1 MTLHR
6 AVFFDRDDT
15 LIEDPGYINDPELV
29 RVCPDAIAAVAR
41 LRRVGYRIVVVS
53 NQSGVARGLIT
64 EAQLE
69 AVNERVQSLF
79 AGDGAALDG
88 VYSCPYLAGPEAT
101 VEAYRRDSPLR
112 KPAPGMLLEAAR
124 ELDLDLGRSWMI
136 GDAARDVEAGR
147 RAGCRTILLERGGAS
162 DDAKGARPTHTAAS
176 LTEAV
181 QMVLESDGESKA
193 TPPAE
198 TSPGDGPV
206 DHRSH
211 ELLTEIRDLM
221 DRSSRARRQEDFSLL
236 RLGGTLLQMLA
247 VAAALWGLFPLFSDN
262 APAATARFA
271 LAGFLQLAAL
281 AIHFSGR
288 RE

>member
-1 MTLHR
+1 MTPHR
-6 AVFFDRDDT
+6 AVFFDRDNT
-15 LIEDPGYINDPELV
+15 LIEDPGYISDPDRV
-29 RVCPDAIAAVAR
+29 RLYPDAAAAVAR
-41 LRRVGYRIVVVS
+41 LRRAGYRIVVVS

-64 EAQLE
+64 EQQLE
-69 AVNERVQSLF
+69 AVNERVQTLF

-88 VYSCPYLAGPEAT
+88 VYSCPYLDGPEAT

-124 ELDLDLGRSWMI
+124 ELRLDLGRSWMI

-147 RAGCRTILLERGGAS
+147 RAGCRTILLERGRPS
-162 DDAKGARPTHTAAS
+162 DDARGARPTHTAAS
-176 LTEAV
+176 LKEAV
-181 QMVLESDGESKA
+181 QMVLESDGEPQAS
-193 TPPAE
+193 PPADA
-198 TSPGDGPV
+198 SPGADPT
-206 DHRSH
+206 DKKSH
-211 ELLTEIRDLM
+211 ELLTEIRDLL

-247 VAAALWGLFPLFSDN
+247 VAAALWGLLPLFSDN
-262 APAATARFA
+262 AAAATARFA
-271 LAGFLQLAAL
+271 LAMFLQLAAL